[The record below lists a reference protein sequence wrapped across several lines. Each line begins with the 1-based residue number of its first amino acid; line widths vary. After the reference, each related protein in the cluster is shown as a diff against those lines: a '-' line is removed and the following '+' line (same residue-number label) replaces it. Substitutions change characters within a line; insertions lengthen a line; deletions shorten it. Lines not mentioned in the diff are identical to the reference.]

1 MNFFRRYTSQGKE
14 NRWLRWR
21 KIFDLL
27 EDRHVV
33 PIHEIISETGCKAS
47 IIEEDIKTLSGRG
60 LVKRTAKGG
69 LILER
74 FHSEKSLE
82 ERSAED
88 QEAKLQIAGLAAE
101 KYVTEGMTIFIDGS
115 TSTLAMVPYIA
126 TKKLRIITNGLSVI
140 ADLRKNQFRG
150 EIICVGG
157 HFRSKSNTVVGGR
170 ACEMIRNE
178 SADLTIL
185 GVEGVSAR
193 MEVMEAH
200 PAEAL
205 IKQAMVERGRRT
217 IILAMPHKLNDD
229 SLLTFA
235 NLEQVEALIS
245 TRFPDTSFRNS
256 AKALGVRLEHPFDTS
271 SAI

>member
-1 MNFFRRYTSQGKE
+1 MNFFRKYTAQGKE

-33 PIHEIISETGCKAS
+33 PIHEIIAETGSKSS
-47 IIEEDIKTLSGRG
+47 IIEADIKTLSDRG

-69 LILER
+69 LILEG

-88 QEAKLQIAGLAAE
+88 QEAKLKIAKLAAE

-115 TSTLAMVPYIA
+115 TTTFAMIPFFSG
-126 TKKLRIITNGLSVI
+126 KKLRVVTNSLSVI
-140 ADLRKNQFRG
+140 AALRESQFPG

-170 ACEMIRNE
+170 ACDMLRSE

-185 GVEGVSAR
+185 GVEGVSSR
-193 MEVMEAH
+193 MELMEAH

-205 IKQAMVERGRRT
+205 IKQAMVEQGRRT

-235 NLEQVEALIS
+235 TLEQVEALIS
-245 TRFPDTSFRNS
+245 TRFPDASFRKA
-256 AKALGVRLEHPFDTS
+256 AKALGVRLEHPLNAS
-271 SAI
+271 SAD